1 MSRIMKIFLHL
12 GILNI
17 HHFSLSEYCYT
28 VKASAVESVEVYLYF
43 EDTKLGSSGLSAAL
57 EYRSGL
63 IIEYFEYLMG

>member
-12 GILNI
+12 GILHI
-17 HHFSLSEYCYT
+17 HHFSLSEHCYT
-28 VKASAVESVEVYLYF
+28 VKASAVESVVYLYF